1 MTVGISSDLFNT
13 LLFGVFESDLLD
25 VSINDKITHSFFPFN
40 TDNIRF
46 LFPNINDK
54 FTGNNS
60 VILELKTH
68 DYSPQT
74 ANFRTINGRAAFFLE
89 MDLNWY
95 VYDNPTQDPAMT
107 IKKCGNK
114 CIKFVTLT
122 TQISV
127 TTALGIDNFKQKVIN
142 LGGLNLD
149 IGGLI
154 IKDALFDISQ
164 QRLFDFLNGLIDS
177 LMVVPPSINFEKFL
191 TNYLATVDVLKDQ
204 IINFEISPQQKEET
218 ANTLGQSN

>member
-1 MTVGISSDLFNT
+1 MAQQMINWDQMTVGLSADLFNT

-40 TDNIRF
+40 TENIRF
-46 LFPNINDK
+46 LFPNIGDK

-74 ANFRTINGRAAFFLE
+74 TNFRTMNGRAAIFLE
-89 MDLNWY
+89 MDLNWF

-107 IKKCGNK
+107 IKNCGSK

-122 TQISV
+122 TQISL
-127 TTALGIDNFKQKVIN
+127 TTGLGIDNYQQKAIN

-154 IKDALFDISQ
+154 VKDALFDIS
-164 QRLFDFLNGLIDS
+164 
-177 LMVVPPSINFEKFL
+177 
-191 TNYLATVDVLKDQ
+191 
-204 IINFEISPQQKEET
+204 
-218 ANTLGQSN
+218 